1 MIRSLDEMRTFKYA
15 ESCLLEALGK
25 LPGDHMLT
33 TVLEQL
39 RSRHQAYLEGQPY
52 IPIGEGQRTD
62 YLFYDVS
69 STGNEVYMF
78 PTPIPLPDL
87 TFGYPF
93 NMILPEPEGT

>member
-1 MIRSLDEMRTFKYA
+1 MIRSLDEMRTFKKL
-15 ESCLLEALGK
+15 ESRVLEALEG
-25 LPGDHMLT
+25 LPGEPMLT
-33 TVLEQL
+33 RALIGL
-39 RSRHQAYLEGQPY
+39 RSRHQAHKEGHPY